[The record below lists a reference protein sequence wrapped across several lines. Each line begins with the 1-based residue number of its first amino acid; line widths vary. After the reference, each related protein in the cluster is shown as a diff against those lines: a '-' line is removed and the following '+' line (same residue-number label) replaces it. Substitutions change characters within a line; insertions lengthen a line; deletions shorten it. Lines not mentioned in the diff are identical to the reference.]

1 MSDFPN
7 CVATPISTK
16 EVLQI
21 DGLSHIVSCER
32 TGRLEMVEKS
42 FQCVFDSLS
51 FDNSGFSL
59 YLFLACLL
67 SGVNRETLVLCFNE
81 IAAGHKSSRIILFQR
96 LSLSSLSYKKLLGI
110 YRKQA
115 KSNMFLS
122 SLA

>member
-7 CVATPISTK
+7 RAATPISTK
-16 EVLQI
+16 QILQM

-32 TGRLEMVEKS
+32 RLEMVEKS

-59 YLFLACLL
+59 YLFLACMWC
-67 SGVNRETLVLCFNE
+67 GVNRETFVLCFNE
-81 IAAGHKSSRIILFQR
+81 TAAGHQSSKIILFQR

-115 KSNMFLS
+115 KSNMFLP